1 MLQEE
6 IEAKR
11 ETAGNYC
18 AMMVLLDNLRRRE
31 NWPAQF
37 ISALQTCEQWALA
50 NELSEAYD
58 RLRGTHSKLISIINE
73 QQRTFTPLLTN
84 KDVI

>member
-11 ETAGNYC
+11 DNTGNYN
-18 AMMVLLDNLRRRE
+18 AMMLLLENLRRRE
-31 NWPAQF
+31 NWPDQF
-37 ISALQTCEQWALA
+37 ISALQACEQWTLA

-58 RLRGTHSKLISIINE
+58 RIRGIHSKLIFISLFNA
-73 QQRTFTPLLTN
+73 QQRTFTLF
-84 KDVI
+84 